1 MIRVIFGRLT
11 PTMFLIG
18 FRITLFFSCA
28 FALVGTLSAQTD
40 APLTSQYAPGA
51 IPSGAS
57 MPINI
62 YPAVTGRPFRA
73 EVNARRIETKPDG
86 KQITYEFHGIL
97 ARDSEGRVLQETLP
111 SPQVPIAGGAA
122 FMTHTVK
129 VTDPDARVELRW
141 DDLTRTVIKAP
152 PLPQQLTARPQPLD
166 RCENDQGAVRSYPN
180 GRTQRAEALGERTI
194 QGTLTRGCRIYT
206 FIPAAAGSNDQ
217 PTTVTDD
224 SWTSPELRVALLR
237 IHHDP
242 GREDETVR
250 LDKINRVEP
259 DHRIFQPPP
268 DYQVHDPEQEELQ
281 REQAQP
287 PITHPEL
294 LAGPWETTNPASGA
308 IDGFNISLLT
318 KLRDAA
324 EYLSTIEIRVYHR
337 QGQNEVGGSFTING
351 DSNNTWD
358 GKRLRLQFTP
368 RTPDAAAL
376 DLDLT
381 FDQTRQQWTGTF
393 NRNGFARQ
401 VILKRPRARSN
412 PLVGDWYLHTDRSRR
427 LPAGTFYETLCLHI
441 AQRNDG
447 SLVAWE
453 DRRNGPAMNPYGQKL
468 KVLSAENN
476 SIRVQTDN
484 AGGNTVGFT
493 GSLSADGT
501 SIEGHASTNGTQ
513 NPRTM
518 ILIKSSGEGFSPPM
532 SDKL

>member
-1 MIRVIFGRLT
+1 MY
-11 PTMFLIG
+11 LIG
-18 FRITLFFSCA
+18 FRITLLCSCA
-28 FALVGTLSAQTD
+28 FALVGTLSAQTN
-40 APLTSQYAPGA
+40 APLTNQYALGA

-62 YPAVTGRPFRA
+62 YPAVTTRPFRA

-86 KQITYEFHGIL
+86 KQITYEFHGVL

-111 SPQVPIAGGAA
+111 SPQVSIAGGAA

-129 VTDPDARVELRW
+129 VTDPNAGVELRW
-141 DDLTRTVIKAP
+141 DDLTRTIIRAP
-152 PLPQQLTARPQPLD
+152 ALPQQLTARPQPLD
-166 RCENDQGAVRSYPN
+166 RCENDQGAVRSLPN
-180 GRTQRAEALGERTI
+180 GRTQRSEALGERTI
-194 QGTLTRGCRIYT
+194 QGILTRGCRIYT
-206 FIPAAAGSNDQ
+206 FIPAGTGNNDQ

-250 LDKINRVEP
+250 LDKVVRVEP

-268 DYQVHDPEQEELQ
+268 DYQLHDPQQEELQ

-318 KLRDAA
+318 KLRDAT
-324 EYLSTIEIRVYHR
+324 EYLSTIELWVYHR
-337 QGQNEVGGSFTING
+337 EGLSEAGGSFTING
-351 DSNNTWD
+351 DSENTWD
-358 GKRLRLQFTP
+358 GKRLRLKSTP
-368 RTPDAAAL
+368 RTAVTPSL
-376 DLDLT
+376 EFELT
-381 FDQTRQQWTGTF
+381 FNQARQQWTGTF
-393 NRNGFARQ
+393 NRNGLARQ
-401 VILKRPRARSN
+401 VILKRPGGLSN
-412 PLVGDWYLHTDRSRR
+412 PFVGDWYLHSDRSRR
-427 LPAGTFYETLCLHI
+427 LPAGAFQETLCLHI

-453 DRRNGPAMNPYGQKL
+453 DRKNGPSLNPYGQRL
-468 KVLSAENN
+468 RVLSAEN
-476 SIRVQTDN
+476 SSLKVQTDN
-484 AGGNTVGFT
+484 SFGNTVGFT
-493 GSLSADGT
+493 GSLSTDGT
-501 SIEGHASTNGTQ
+501 SIEGHSSTNGTQ

-518 ILIKSSGEGFSPPM
+518 ILIKSSGEGFSAPM
-532 SDKL
+532 SDQL